1 MTSQPIHRNTLNHW
15 RDEAQHKARTIA
27 IHRIARAKGLIDG
40 KDRDA
45 YEAMLAMVTGGKT
58 STKACTVDELGLVLD
73 HLNNR
78 RGESGTISPAAP
90 EGAEQQFGKIAALLL
105 EADKPWGY
113 AEGISRKMHRK
124 EKLQFCTG
132 LELRGVIT
140 ALERQA
146 ARTRAKAAG

>member
-1 MTSQPIHRNTLNHW
+1 MTARPIYRNTLNHW

-27 IHRIARAKGLIDG
+27 IHRIARFKGLIDG

-45 YEAMLAMVTGGKT
+45 YEAMLSMVTGGKT
-58 STKACTVDELGLVLD
+58 STKACTVEELGLVLD

-78 RGESGTISPAAP
+78 RGESGPISPAAP
-90 EGAEQQFGKIAALLL
+90 QGAEQQFGKIAALLT
-105 EADKPWGY
+105 AGGKPWAY
-113 AEGISRKMHRK
+113 AEGIARKMHGK
-124 EKLQFCTG
+124 DALQFCTG
-132 LELRGVIT
+132 IELRGVIA